1 MKETRIN
8 YKLLQKMIFIY
19 NALKSGWN
27 IRAKNDKFIFTRK
40 HHNNKEYFQSDYL
53 KKFIENNI

>member
-1 MKETRIN
+1 MNNIQIN
-8 YKLLQKMIFIY
+8 YKLLQKITFLY
-19 NALKSGWN
+19 NALKSGWK
-27 IRAKNDKFIFTRK
+27 IRAKNDRYIFTRK